1 MAANYGLGLDLG
13 SGSVGWATVEL
24 DGECRPV
31 GVERMGV
38 RRFDAGVSGDIEGG
52 RDESNAAVRR
62 SKRGPRKLH
71 WRRGHRMRRLF
82 GLLVEAQLLPP
93 SDDHTSEGRRL
104 TMIDLDKRLRL
115 QHPAD
120 DHAAE
125 SLLPYRL
132 RAMALDDAIDAHA
145 VGRAIYSLA
154 QRRGFQSNRKAA
166 SEDDAEEGV
175 VKKSIA
181 ELDELMQQSG
191 VRTLGEY
198 FASIDPE
205 DTNLRRRW
213 TARRMYQDEF
223 DQIWSAQSPNHT
235 TMTDDLKRKI
245 ERAIFHQ
252 RPLKSQ
258 RNLVGRCELEKHPR
272 TDKDGE
278 KRYVGRRCAF
288 LACLPYQEFRLLQKV
303 NDLSFVFPDGQVGR
317 MIDPE
322 YANWRNQL
330 LEKLSEQGEISF
342 NAIRKLF
349 GLKKS
354 KQYGRTTTFSFET
367 DGDAKLVG
375 NRTAAK
381 MLKTLGPKWFAM
393 SYDDQN
399 RLVDEMLQFESA
411 DALKRRLVSAFNFSE
426 SIAEK
431 LSKVVLEQGFG
442 RLSRRAIR
450 RLLPHMRSG
459 LNFHDAKEACGYNSR
474 PKSEPVDLLPPV
486 IGAMPEL
493 RNPAAIRVL
502 TEMRKVVNAII
513 REHAGVPPQW
523 IRVELARELKHSRK
537 RRQDLQKQ
545 NRKNQ
550 KERER
555 AAKTILSAMSDDERY
570 VTRDNILKIRLWEEC
585 GGVCPYTGSTIGIAA
600 LVGDEPQFEIEHT
613 IPFSKSLDN
622 SFLNKTLC
630 RTDYNRRKGNQTPWQ
645 AFGGTNEYEEMLQR
659 VRMFRGEARESKLK
673 RFQVQT
679 LDDFDGFVS
688 RQLNDTRYAA
698 RAAAQYLSLLYGGDV
713 VDGKRRVFA
722 TTGRITA
729 YLRQRWNL
737 NSLIGHPD
745 EKNRADHRHHA
756 IDALVTALSTPSAVK
771 MLSDAARDAEDTGQ
785 KLFGD
790 VDPPFPDLL
799 EDARDLVADIK
810 ISSRS
815 DRKLNGPLHEET
827 FYSSPKTVGEDKKG
841 QPIVVHH
848 VRKSLVALSPGDV
861 SDIVDQRVR
870 WAVQEALERS
880 GLPPKD
886 AFKDPN
892 QLPHLHGK
900 NGRTTPIR
908 RVRIQKRV
916 RPMAIGDESSAR
928 YVNPGANHHMVIV
941 AVLDK
946 NGAEKKWEG
955 HLVSRFEAMDRLRRK
970 VDVVSSDFGKDRV
983 VKFVLYGGDH
993 LLIDRGDG
1001 EELCRL
1007 LGMSSGELELI
1018 HHENANPKT
1027 VRIKNPEQRVRCSP
1041 STLKKWNAVPVDVT
1055 PLGEIIRVGKV

>member
-1 MAANYGLGLDLG
+1 MTSNYGLGLDLG

-24 DGECRPV
+24 DGKGKAV
-31 GVERMGV
+31 DVERMGV
-38 RRFDAGVSGDIEGG
+38 RRFDAGVSGDIDGG

-82 GLLVEAQLLPP
+82 GLLSSAGLLPHC
-93 SDDHTSEGRRL
+93 DIVTSEGRRL
-104 TMIDLDKRLRL
+104 AIIELDQQLRV
-115 QHPAD
+115 QHPAAN
-120 DHAAE
+120 HAAE

-132 RAMALDDAIDAHA
+132 RALALDRVIDAQA
-145 VGRAIYSLA
+145 VGRAIYSIA
-154 QRRGFQSNRKAA
+154 QRRGFQSNRKAT
-166 SEDDAEEGV
+166 SEDDAEEGI

-181 ELDELMQQSG
+181 ELDELMRNAG
-191 VRTLGEY
+191 VRTLGEF

-205 DTNLRRRW
+205 EVNLRRRW

-223 DQIWSAQSPNHT
+223 DQIWTAQAPHHAA
-235 TMTDDLKRKI
+235 MTDELKRKI

-272 TDKDGE
+272 TDAEGE
-278 KRYVGRRCAF
+278 TRYVGRRCAF

-303 NDLSFVFPDGQVGR
+303 NDLSFTFPDGQVGR
-317 MIDPE
+317 LSDPD
-322 YANWRNQL
+322 YAVWRSQL

-342 NAIRKLF
+342 GAIRKLF

-354 KQYGRTTTFSFET
+354 KEYGRDTVFNFET

-381 MLKTLGPKWFAM
+381 MIKKLGPIWHAM
-393 SYDDQN
+393 SDEKQN
-399 RLVDEMLQFESA
+399 RLVDEMLQFESS
-411 DALKRRLVSAFNFSE
+411 DALKRRLLSAFEFDE
-426 SIAEK
+426 SVAGN
-431 LSKVVLEQGFG
+431 LSKIVLEQGFG

-450 RLLPHMRSG
+450 RLLPHMRDG
-459 LNFHDAKEACGYNSR
+459 LNFHDAKEACGYNTFT
-474 PKSEPVDLLPPV
+474 KVEAVDVLPPV
-486 IGAMPEL
+486 IEAMPEV

-513 REHAGVPPQW
+513 REHDGHPPQW

-537 RRQDLQKQ
+537 RRKELQKQ

-550 KERER
+550 KDRER
-555 AAKTILSAMSDDERY
+555 AAKTILTAMSDDERY

-585 GGVCPYTGSTIGIAA
+585 GGVCPYTGVTIGIAA

-630 RTDYNRRKGNQTPWQ
+630 RTDYNRRKGNQTPWK
-645 AFGGTNEYEEMLQR
+645 AFGGTDEYEEILQR
-659 VRMFRGEARESKLK
+659 VRMFRGDAREAKLK
-673 RFQVQT
+673 RFQVQS

-698 RAAAQYLSLLYGGDV
+698 RAAAQYLSQLYGGDV
-713 VDGKRRVFA
+713 VDGTRRVFA
-722 TTGRITA
+722 TPGRITA

-771 MLSDAARDAEDTGQ
+771 TLTDAARDAEDTGQ

-790 VDPPFPDLL
+790 VEPPFPGLL
-799 EDARDLVADIK
+799 QQAREIVAGIK

-815 DRKLNGPLHEET
+815 NRKLNGPLHEET
-827 FYSSPKTVGEDKKG
+827 FYSPPKQVGEDKAG
-841 QPIVVHH
+841 HPIMVHH
-848 VRKSLVALSPGDV
+848 VRKPLVALSPGDV
-861 SDIVDQRVR
+861 SDIVDKRVR
-870 WAVQEALERS
+870 WAVQESLERC

-916 RPMAIGDESSAR
+916 HPMAIGEESSTR

-946 NGAEKKWEG
+946 QGKEKKWEG
-955 HLVSRFEAMDRLRRK
+955 HLVARFEAMDRLRRK
-970 VDVVSSDFGKDRV
+970 QEVIQTNFGEGRV
-983 VKFVLYGGDH
+983 TKFVLHGGDH
-993 LLIDRGDG
+993 MLIDRGDG
-1001 EELCRL
+1001 DELCRVVTL
-1007 LGMSSGELELI
+1007 SGQNLELVF
-1018 HHENANPKT
+1018 HSNANPST
-1027 VRIKNPEQRVRCSP
+1027 VR
-1041 STLKKWNAVPVDVT
+1041 KKTPGERIRLSASSLQFANARKVDVT
-1055 PLGEIIRVGKV
+1055 PAGQVVIVSK